1 MTTNPRRPWMGD
13 IGEPRREITVE
24 PFPEQAPIETPAP
37 APAEPV
43 KEPEPV
49 TAP

>member
-1 MTTNPRRPWMGD
+1 MTPRLPRMGD
-13 IGEPRREITVE
+13 IGEPNREIEFE

-43 KEPEPV
+43 KAPEPV
-49 TAP
+49 PA